1 MEVKYHF
8 KIVQGTKCDIIA
20 GVDKRNKF
28 GETPLHV
35 AAKRREVAKVKELLG
50 RGVFVGKRTEVQMPK
65 FQLLQVKKGW
75 GLTLI

>member
-1 MEVKYHF
+1 M
-8 KIVQGTKCDIIA
+8 
-20 GVDKRNKF
+20 
-28 GETPLHV
+28 
-35 AAKRREVAKVKELLG
+35 LG